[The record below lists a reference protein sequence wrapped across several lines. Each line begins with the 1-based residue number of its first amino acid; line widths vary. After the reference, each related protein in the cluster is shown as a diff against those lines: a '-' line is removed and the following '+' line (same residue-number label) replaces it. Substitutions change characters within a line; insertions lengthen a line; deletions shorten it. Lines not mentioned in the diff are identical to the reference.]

1 MYLIYNKNQMH
12 QLLLIHLFL
21 IKKGGRTYH
30 LVLNKVINEL

>member
-21 IKKGGRTYH
+21 IKKAEGR
-30 LVLNKVINEL
+30 II